1 MRKRVFPRIIFITLL
16 YCAVF
21 LFLVSVQFSKRGAF
35 TRNIAGFVVSGHYR
49 ENGENNGADNLAND
63 AGKFLIEGDVY
74 VIFGG
79 MEYAL
84 VNRRDGNSLRLTG
97 PNWSREALPE
107 AMVVSEDS
115 INFILPGGTALIFT
129 NQQSGNAVDMRIT
142 GVFSEDVTGIELPF
156 RLQRRTSIQSSGDGQ
171 FIVSADGVKYTF
183 GSSPIDADRRVLLI
197 NAGGELVSYK
207 TLPEL
212 DVFSPD
218 DFVLREAEAAE
229 AYNVA
234 ITRWIDQ
241 NFSLWSRSIS
251 GLDNEDIVVALVGE
265 AINRGSYRAAVNAV
279 STAFRNGSNRT
290 YESSVFLGNLDT
302 AYRDLIA
309 ADNAKLDR
317 LTRSINERSL
327 EFLLEP
333 RVFEFL
339 GVRGYQNLM
348 DAAADLVD
356 TIDPAILSPDLVPGI
371 LEGYTDWEAYGD
383 SANGINAISMD
394 NPFRRLVDP
403 AFSVISGFLTRTDF
417 PTGNAR
423 SISGGDQGAI
433 EGRVFLLYNDTE
445 DPEFNLRLGKALLA
459 CAEAVRNNS
468 WAGVGRS
475 MILSALYGTGEDFD
489 PSHSELAHARLY
501 RILCPRDSYPR
512 AVAIAP
518 QPANTWAWTASPALS
533 VSREGDTLD
542 IDVSFLAGETH
553 FMIIR
558 GIPTFSRIQL
568 YNIDFRTDPQFERYD
583 SSGWSYSSQ
592 DQTLIVKML
601 QRSQVERI
609 RIIF

>member
-16 YCAVF
+16 YIVVF
-21 LFLVSVQFSKRGAF
+21 LFLVSVQFSKSGAF

-49 ENGENNGADNLAND
+49 VNGENDGAAGNPANNAD
-63 AGKFLIEGDVY
+63 GYLLEGDVQ
-74 VIFGG
+74 VLFGG
-79 MEYAL
+79 MEFDL

-97 PNWSREALPE
+97 AGWSREALPE
-107 AMVVSEDS
+107 AMIVSENS
-115 INFILPGGTALIFT
+115 INFVLPGGTELIFT

-156 RLQRRTSIQSSGDGQ
+156 RLQRRTSIQGSGDGQ

-197 NAGGELVSYK
+197 RAGGELVSYR

-218 DFVLREAEAAE
+218 DFVLPEAEAAE
-229 AYNVA
+229 TYNAAVA
-234 ITRWIDQ
+234 RWVDQ

-251 GLDNEDIVVALVGE
+251 GLDNEDIVIALAGE
-265 AINRGSYRAAVNAV
+265 AYNRGSFRAAVNAV
-279 STAFRNGSNRT
+279 STAFRNGNNRT
-290 YESSVFLGNLDT
+290 YESSVFLGSLDT

-309 ADNAKLDR
+309 ADNVKLDR

-383 SANGINAISMD
+383 NTD

-403 AFSVISGFLTRTDF
+403 AFSVISGYLTRTGF

-423 SISGGDQGAI
+423 GISGADQGAI
-433 EGRVFLLYNDTE
+433 EGRVFLLYNDAE
-445 DPEFNLRLGKALLA
+445 DPEFNLRLGKALMA
-459 CAEAVRNNS
+459 CAEAVRNDS

-489 PSHSELAHARLY
+489 PSHSELANARLY

-512 AVAIAP
+512 AVVIAP
-518 QPANTWAWTASPALS
+518 QPANIWAWTASPALS
-533 VSREGDTLD
+533 VTRGGDTLD
-542 IDVSFLAGETH
+542 IDVSFLAEETH

-558 GIPTFSRIQL
+558 GIPSFSRIQL

>member
-1 MRKRVFPRIIFITLL
+1 MRRRVFPRILLITLI
-16 YCAVF
+16 YVVVF

-35 TRNIAGFVVSGHYR
+35 TRTVAGFTVSGHYR
-49 ENGENNGADNLAND
+49 VNGEGGGAVNFAND
-63 AGKFLIEGDVY
+63 ADGFLLEGDVY
-74 VIFGG
+74 VTFGG

-97 PNWSREALPE
+97 QNWGREALPE
-107 AMVVSEDS
+107 AMVVSENS
-115 INFILPGGTALIFT
+115 ISFILPGGTALVFT

-156 RLQRRTSIQSSGDGQ
+156 RLQRRTSIQGSGDGQ

-183 GSSPIDADRRVLLI
+183 GSSPIDADRHVLLI
-197 NAGGELVSYK
+197 RAGGELVAYR
-207 TLPEL
+207 TLPEQE
-212 DVFSPD
+212 VFSPD
-218 DFVLREAEAAE
+218 DYVLREAEAAE
-229 AYNVA
+229 TYSAAV
-234 ITRWIDQ
+234 TRWIDQ

-251 GLDNEDIVVALVGE
+251 GLDNEDIVIALVGE
-265 AINRGSYRAAVNAV
+265 AYNRGSYRAAVNAV

-290 YESSVFLGNLDT
+290 YGSSVFLGNLDT
-302 AYRDLIA
+302 AYRGLIT
-309 ADNAKLDR
+309 ADNARLDR

-333 RVFEFL
+333 GVFEFL
-339 GVRGYQNLM
+339 GVRGYRNLM

-356 TIDPAILSPDLVPGI
+356 TIDPAILSPDLVPGV

-383 SANGINAISMD
+383 NAD
-394 NPFRRLVDP
+394 NPFGRLVDP
-403 AFSVISGFLTRTDF
+403 AFSVISNYLTRIDS
-417 PTGNAR
+417 PSGNA
-423 SISGGDQGAI
+423 GGVEGAI
-433 EGRVFLLYNDTE
+433 EGRVFLLYDDVE
-445 DPEFNLRLGKALLA
+445 DPEFNLRLGKALLL
-459 CAEAVRNNS
+459 CAEAVRNSS

-475 MILSALYGTGEDFD
+475 MVLSALYGTGEDFD
-489 PSHSELAHARLY
+489 PSHSELANARLY

-512 AVAIAP
+512 AAVIAP
-518 QPANTWAWTASPALS
+518 QPSNIWAWTTSPALS
-533 VSREGDTLD
+533 VSREGDALN
-542 IDVSFLAGETH
+542 IDVGFLVGETH

-558 GIPTFSRIQL
+558 GIPSFSRIQL

-592 DQTLIVKML
+592 EQTLIVKML
-601 QRSQVERI
+601 HRSQVERI

>member
-1 MRKRVFPRIIFITLL
+1 MRKRVFPRMIVILLL
-16 YCAVF
+16 YIVVF
-21 LFLVSVQFSKRGAF
+21 LFLMSVQFSKSGAF

-49 ENGENNGADNLAND
+49 TGGDGADDLAANVNE
-63 AGKFLIEGDVY
+63 FPLEGDVQ
-74 VIFGG
+74 VTFGG
-79 MEYAL
+79 MEFDL

-97 PNWSREALPE
+97 ENWSREALPE
-107 AMVVSEDS
+107 SMVVYGNQ
-115 INFILPGGTALIFT
+115 INFVFPGGTEMIFS
-129 NQQSGNAVDMRIT
+129 NLQNGNAVDMRIT

-156 RLQRRTSIQSSGDGQ
+156 RLQRRTSIQSSRDGQ
-171 FIVSADGVKYTF
+171 FIVSADGVNYTF
-183 GSSPIDADRRVLLI
+183 GTSPIDADRRVLLI
-197 NAGGELVSYK
+197 RAGGELVSYR

-212 DVFSPD
+212 EVFSPD
-218 DFVLREAEAAE
+218 DFVLRDAAVDE
-229 AYNVA
+229 TYSAAVA
-234 ITRWIDQ
+234 RWIDQ

-251 GLDNEDIVVALVGE
+251 GLDNEDIVIALAAE
-265 AINRGSYRAAVNAV
+265 AYSRGSYRAAVNAV

-290 YESSVFLGNLDT
+290 YESSVYLGNLDT
-302 AYRDLIA
+302 AYRDLLV

-317 LTRSINERSL
+317 LTRFISERSL
-327 EFLLEP
+327 GFLLET
-333 RVFEFL
+333 RAFEFL
-339 GVRGYQNLM
+339 GIRGYQNLM
-348 DAAADLVD
+348 DAAADIVD
-356 TIDPAILSPDLVPGI
+356 TIDPAILTLDLVPGV

-383 SANGINAISMD
+383 NAD

-403 AFSVISGFLTRTDF
+403 AFSVISDSLTRIDI
-417 PTGNAR
+417 P
-423 SISGGDQGAI
+423 SGDQGEI
-433 EGRVFLLYNDTE
+433 EGRVILLYNDTD
-445 DPEFNLRLGKALLA
+445 DPEYNLRFGKVLLA

-475 MILSALYGTGEDFD
+475 LILSALYGTGEDFD
-489 PSHSELAHARLY
+489 PSHSELANARLY

-512 AVAIAP
+512 AVTLAP
-518 QPANTWAWTASPALS
+518 QSNTWAWTASPAVS
-533 VSREGDTLD
+533 VTRGGDTLD

-583 SSGWSYSSQ
+583 SSGWSYSAQ

>member
-1 MRKRVFPRIIFITLL
+1 MRKRVFPRMIVILLL
-16 YCAVF
+16 YIVVF
-21 LFLVSVQFSKRGAF
+21 LFLMSVQFSKSGAF

-49 ENGENNGADNLAND
+49 TGGDGADDLAANVNE
-63 AGKFLIEGDVY
+63 FPLEGDVQ
-74 VIFGG
+74 VTFGG
-79 MEYAL
+79 MEFDL

-97 PNWSREALPE
+97 ENWSREALPE
-107 AMVVSEDS
+107 SMVVYGNQ
-115 INFILPGGTALIFT
+115 INFVFPGGTEMIFS
-129 NQQSGNAVDMRIT
+129 NLQNGNAVDMRIT

-156 RLQRRTSIQSSGDGQ
+156 RLQRRTSIQSSRDGQ
-171 FIVSADGVKYTF
+171 FIVSADGVNYTF

-197 NAGGELVSYK
+197 RAGGELVSYR

-212 DVFSPD
+212 EVFSPD
-218 DFVLREAEAAE
+218 DFVLRDAAVDE
-229 AYNVA
+229 TYSAAVA
-234 ITRWIDQ
+234 RWIDQ

-251 GLDNEDIVVALVGE
+251 GLDNEDIVIALAAE
-265 AINRGSYRAAVNAV
+265 AYSRGSYRAAVNAV

-290 YESSVFLGNLDT
+290 YESSVYLGNLDT
-302 AYRDLIA
+302 AYRDLLV

-317 LTRSINERSL
+317 LTRFISERSL
-327 EFLLEP
+327 GFLLET
-333 RVFEFL
+333 RAFEFL
-339 GVRGYQNLM
+339 GIRGYQNLM
-348 DAAADLVD
+348 DAAADIVD
-356 TIDPAILSPDLVPGI
+356 TIDPAILTLDLVPGV

-383 SANGINAISMD
+383 NAD

-403 AFSVISGFLTRTDF
+403 AFSVISDSLTRIDI
-417 PTGNAR
+417 P
-423 SISGGDQGAI
+423 SGDQGEI
-433 EGRVFLLYNDTE
+433 EGRVILLYNDTD
-445 DPEFNLRLGKALLA
+445 DPEYNLRFGKVLLA

-475 MILSALYGTGEDFD
+475 LILSALYGTGEDFD
-489 PSHSELAHARLY
+489 PSHSELANARLY

-512 AVAIAP
+512 AVTLAP
-518 QPANTWAWTASPALS
+518 QSNTWAWTASPAVS
-533 VSREGDTLD
+533 VTRGGDTLD

-583 SSGWSYSSQ
+583 SSGWSYSAQ

>member
-21 LFLVSVQFSKRGAF
+21 LFLVSVQFSKSGAF

-49 ENGENNGADNLAND
+49 ANGENDGTAGNLANN
-63 AGKFLIEGDVY
+63 ANGYLLEGDVQ
-74 VIFGG
+74 VLFGG
-79 MEYAL
+79 MEFDL

-107 AMVVSEDS
+107 AMVVYENQVS
-115 INFILPGGTALIFT
+115 FVLPGGTELIFT

-197 NAGGELVSYK
+197 KSGGELVSYR

-229 AYNVA
+229 TYNAAVA
-234 ITRWIDQ
+234 RWIDQ

-251 GLDNEDIVVALVGE
+251 GLDNEDIVISLVGE
-265 AINRGSYRAAVNAV
+265 AYNRGSYRAAVNAV
-279 STAFRNGSNRT
+279 STAFRNGNNRT

-309 ADNAKLDR
+309 ADNVKLDR
-317 LTRSINERSL
+317 LTRLISERSL

-333 RVFEFL
+333 QVFEFL

-383 SANGINAISMD
+383 NTD

-403 AFSVISGFLTRTDF
+403 AFSVLSGYLTRTDNL
-417 PTGNAR
+417 PPA
-423 SISGGDQGAI
+423 ISGGDPGAI

-489 PSHSELAHARLY
+489 PSHSELANARLY
-501 RILCPRDSYPR
+501 RILCPRDSYPQ

-518 QPANTWAWTASPALS
+518 QPANIWAWTTSPALS
-533 VSREGDTLD
+533 VSRGGDTLD

-558 GIPTFSRIQL
+558 GIPSFSRIQL

-583 SSGWSYSSQ
+583 SSGWSYSAQ
-592 DQTLIVKML
+592 EQTLIVKML